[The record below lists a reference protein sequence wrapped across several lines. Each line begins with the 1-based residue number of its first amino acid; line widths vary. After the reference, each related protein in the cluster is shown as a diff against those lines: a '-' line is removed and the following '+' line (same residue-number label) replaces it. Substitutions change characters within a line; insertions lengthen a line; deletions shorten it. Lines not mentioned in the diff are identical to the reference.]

1 VCFDEWGPLEL
12 KPFGG
17 VSWAKQRLA
26 RRMRATYRRLKG
38 TEQFFGFF
46 DVHADCLS
54 GKFYKRKRLV
64 ELFDAF
70 RRLRKCYTNKRLF
83 VILDNLH
90 GTHDNP
96 RFLALLKKLRIH
108 PVWTPTEASWLNVI
122 EPHFGVMGRF
132 VLSGSDDTEHVQR
145 RRRVYRYLRY
155 RNAKVGCS
163 KHPLTRIRTISVIK
177 WEKH

>member
-1 VCFDEWGPLEL
+1 MCFDEWGPLEL

-122 EPHFGVMGRF
+122 ETEFSALSRMCPCIAFSNCPLLMPSFRF
-132 VLSGSDDTEHVQR
+132 NCVSSAYILKK
-145 RRRVYRYLRY
+145 YRW
-155 RNAKVGCS
+155 VPEGG
-163 KHPLTRIRTISVIK
+163 HGP
-177 WEKH
+177 